1 MKISKWGNS
10 LAIRI
15 PAEVV
20 EKLGLTSDDEALVNV
35 TGENSFEVVRDR
47 RRQEAIERLRKLA
60 KPLPPGFKFNRDE
73 IYERGWMRGL
83 NRVEE

>member
-20 EKLGLTSDDEALVNV
+20 EKLGLTPDEDAFVKV

-47 RRQEAIERLRKLA
+47 RRQEAIEKLRRMRVA
-60 KPLPPGFKFNRDE
+60 LPADFVFDRNE
-73 IYERGWMRGL
+73 IYDS
-83 NRVEE
+83 

>member
-20 EKLGLTSDDEALVNV
+20 EKLGLTPNEEAVVNV
-35 TGENSFEVVRDR
+35 TGENSFEVVRDC
-47 RRQEAIERLRKLA
+47 RRQEAMERLRKMRVE
-60 KPLPPGFKFNRDE
+60 LPADFVFDRDE
-73 IYERGWMRGL
+73 IYDR
-83 NRVEE
+83 